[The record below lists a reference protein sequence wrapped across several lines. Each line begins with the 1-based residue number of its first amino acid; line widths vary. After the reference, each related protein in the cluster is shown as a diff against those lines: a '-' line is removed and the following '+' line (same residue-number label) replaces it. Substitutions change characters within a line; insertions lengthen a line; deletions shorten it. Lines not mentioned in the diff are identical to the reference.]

1 MNHTEAGTRR
11 TRRSRTCRRRMWL
24 VAVAIAALV
33 LAALLGGCGGTD
45 PAGTTD
51 PSVDSS
57 TSTNPPQTSSPT
69 AGSGLPQLIDL
80 GSDSCVPCQMMAPEL
95 EALAREYA
103 GSVEVVIVD
112 VNNTEEGAALAQQLG
127 IRVIPTQVF
136 IDPAGNELRR
146 HEGYLSKDDMVAL
159 FQQLGY
165 PLKRVGPV
173 NPDATQSGG

>member
-1 MNHTEAGTRR
+1 
-11 TRRSRTCRRRMWL
+11 MWL
-24 VAVAIAALV
+24 VAVAIATLV
-33 LAALLGGCGGTD
+33 LAALLGGCGE
-45 PAGTTD
+45 AGPGASDST
-51 PSVDSS
+51 VASS
-57 TSTNPPQTSSPT
+57 TSTNPPQTFSPT
-69 AGSGLPQLIDL
+69 SGSGLPQLIDL

-95 EALAREYA
+95 EALGREYA
-103 GSVEVVIVD
+103 GSVEVVVVD
-112 VNNTEEGAALAQQLG
+112 VNNTDEGAALAQQLG

-173 NPDATQSGG
+173 NPDTTQSGG